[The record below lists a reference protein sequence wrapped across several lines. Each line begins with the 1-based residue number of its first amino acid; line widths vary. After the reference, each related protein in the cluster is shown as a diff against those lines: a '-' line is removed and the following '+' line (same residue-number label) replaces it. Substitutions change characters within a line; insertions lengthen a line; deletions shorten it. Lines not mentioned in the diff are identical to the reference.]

1 MEVNSIKKIITA
13 IGNPMINNELKKE
26 QELNVINNDIQ
37 YQDGIFEI
45 LEIKKEIDFLIL
57 NELIP
62 GDLNLEDLIDKI
74 YENNYDI
81 KIIIIL
87 ENYNEKI
94 EKKLIKKG
102 VYRIFYNNKV
112 NIDDIKKLLLKNNM
126 EIYNEEIRKEI
137 DNLKNYIIKKNKINY
152 KNKFKEKIK
161 KYININLKNMVKI
174 NINNNYNYNSY
185 LDNSKII
192 SILGNNGAGKSIF
205 SVMLANKIK
214 RLNKKVLIIDFDILN
229 NSLHTILGVKKY
241 PEKLK
246 KIIEKNNEF
255 DGELNIEN
263 LIIKIN
269 NKIDLISGINILFN
283 SKIKTNIDKFKNI
296 INYLKNIYDYI
307 IIDTTSECFF
317 EYTQEIINISNK
329 SIFLTEANLLE
340 LSKSKRLLE
349 IYKNNWNIDTNKIN
363 IIFNKYNKNSIDMK
377 LLQELYS
384 EYNILGNIKFASNY
398 NFLINNN
405 MKYLKIN
412 NKKIVENKI

>member
-94 EKKLIKKG
+94 ERKLIKKG

-174 NINNNYNYNSY
+174 NINNNYNSY

-192 SILGNNGAGKSIF
+192 SILGNNGAGKSVF

-241 PEKLK
+241 HEKIK

>member
-94 EKKLIKKG
+94 ERKLIKKG

-174 NINNNYNYNSY
+174 NINNNYNSY

-192 SILGNNGAGKSIF
+192 SILGNNGAGKSVF

-241 PEKLK
+241 PEKIK